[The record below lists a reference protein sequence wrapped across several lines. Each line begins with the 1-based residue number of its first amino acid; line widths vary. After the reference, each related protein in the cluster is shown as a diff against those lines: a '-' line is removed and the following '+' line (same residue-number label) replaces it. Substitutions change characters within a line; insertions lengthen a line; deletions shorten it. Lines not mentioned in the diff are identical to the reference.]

1 MSKGF
6 FYWLSSHINKH
17 ILTGYLS
24 ITPPS
29 LCMAFHIIV
38 NYYHHFFIVP
48 KKIVI
53 NINCYDYA
61 IISVLNHNTFGL
73 VEGGGHKR
81 MICEAE
87 HLEEEIQPC

>member
-1 MSKGF
+1 
-6 FYWLSSHINKH
+6 
-17 ILTGYLS
+17 
-24 ITPPS
+24 
-29 LCMAFHIIV
+29 MAFHIIV